1 MMQFIFDFFVAAVA
15 AVFIENTIFT
25 RALGTSRMLSVV
37 KSPRTMFKFSILLTC
52 ITTASGFFAWAAN
65 LIIRKWSF
73 RLYIEPLTFVLVLI
87 LVYVIASVVLYFV
100 FPNTYRKMSEILLL
114 AVFNCASLGAIL
126 LPAHN
131 SVISAEIGL
140 SSWLGFSFGT
150 GVAFFMATVLVF
162 EGTRKLRAPHIPAPF
177 RGLPATLI
185 YIGILSL
192 AFYGLIGHE
201 LPF

>member
-1 MMQFIFDFFVAAVA
+1 MQFLISFFTAALAAIFV
-15 AVFIENTIFT
+15 ENTIFT
-25 RALGTSRMLSVV
+25 RALGTSRMLMII
-37 KSPRTMFKFSILLTC
+37 KSPKTMLKFGVLLTC
-52 ITTASGFFAWAAN
+52 ITTVSGFLAWLVN
-65 LIIRKWSF
+65 LYIRRLSF
-73 RLYIEPLTFVLVLI
+73 KYYIEPLAFVFVLVF
-87 LVYVIASVVLYFV
+87 VYVAVSLALYFLY
-100 FPNTYRKMSEILLL
+100 PQRYKKYSEILLL

-131 SVISAEIGL
+131 SLL
-140 SSWLGFSFGT
+140 SVEASLATWVGFSFGT
-150 GVAFFMATVLVF
+150 GIAFFLATLLVF
-162 EGTRKLRAPHIPAPF
+162 EGTRKLKGSHIPKAF

>member
-1 MMQFIFDFFVAAVA
+1 MQFLTTFFYAALA
-15 AVFIENTIFT
+15 AVFFENIIFT
-25 RALGTSRMLSVV
+25 RALGTSRLLMVT
-37 KSPRTMFKFSILLTC
+37 KSPKTMLKFGVLLTC
-52 ITTASGFFAWAAN
+52 ITTVSGFLAWAVN
-65 LIIRKWSF
+65 LLISKFSF
-73 RLYIEPLTFVLVLI
+73 KLYLEPIAFVSVLVLVFVVTSVI
-87 LVYVIASVVLYFV
+87 LLFL
-100 FPNTYRKMSEILLL
+100 FPKTYRKMREILLL

-131 SVISAEIGL
+131 SLL
-140 SSWLGFSFGT
+140 SVEASLASWLGYSFGT
-150 GVAFFMATVLVF
+150 GVAFFLASLLVF
-162 EGTRKLRAPHIPAPF
+162 EGTRKLKGSHIPAPF

>member
-1 MMQFIFDFFVAAVA
+1 MQFLVTFFYAALA
-15 AVFIENTIFT
+15 AVFFENIIFT
-25 RALGTSRMLSVV
+25 RALGTSRLLTVV
-37 KSPRTMFKFSILLTC
+37 KSPKTMLKFGALLTC
-52 ITTASGFFAWAAN
+52 ITTASGALAWAAN
-65 LIIRKWSF
+65 LLIGKLSF
-73 RLYIEPLTFVLVLI
+73 KLYIEPLVFVAVLI
-87 LVYVIASVVLYFV
+87 IVYILTSIILYFL
-100 FPNTYRKMSEILLL
+100 FPKTYRKMSEILLL

-131 SVISAEIGL
+131 SLMSVEASLAT
-140 SSWLGFSFGT
+140 WLGYSFGT
-150 GVAFFMATVLVF
+150 GVAFFLASLLVF
-162 EGTRKLRAPHIPAPF
+162 EGTRKLKGSHIPAPF

>member
-1 MMQFIFDFFVAAVA
+1 MQFLASFFTAALA
-15 AVFIENTIFT
+15 AIFIENTIFT
-25 RALGTSRMLSVV
+25 RALGTSRMLMII
-37 KSPRTMFKFSILLTC
+37 KSPKTMLKFGVLLTC
-52 ITTASGFFAWAAN
+52 ITTVSGFFAWLVN
-65 LIIRKWSF
+65 LLIRRLSF
-73 RLYIEPLTFVLVLI
+73 KYYIEPLSFVLVLVF
-87 LVYVIASVVLYFV
+87 VYVAVSLALYFLY
-100 FPNTYRKMSEILLL
+100 PQRYKKYSEILLL

-131 SVISAEIGL
+131 SLL
-140 SSWLGFSFGT
+140 SVESSLATWVGFSFGT
-150 GVAFFMATVLVF
+150 GIAFFLATLLVF
-162 EGTRKLRAPHIPAPF
+162 EGTRKLKGSHIPKAF

>member
-1 MMQFIFDFFVAAVA
+1 MQFLITFFYAALA
-15 AVFIENTIFT
+15 AVFFENIIFT
-25 RALGTSRMLSVV
+25 RALGTSRLLTVV
-37 KSPRTMFKFSILLTC
+37 KSPKTMLKFGALLTC
-52 ITTASGFFAWAAN
+52 ITTASGALAWAVN
-65 LIIRKWSF
+65 LLISKLSF
-73 RLYIEPLTFVLVLI
+73 KLYIEPFVFVTVLVT
-87 LVYVIASVVLYFV
+87 VYVLTSIVLYFL
-100 FPNTYRKMSEILLL
+100 FPKTYRKMSEILLL

-131 SVISAEIGL
+131 SLMSVEASLAT
-140 SSWLGFSFGT
+140 WLGYSFGT
-150 GVAFFMATVLVF
+150 GVAFFFASLLVF
-162 EGTRKLRAPHIPAPF
+162 EGTRKLKGSHIPAPF

>member
-1 MMQFIFDFFVAAVA
+1 MQFLVSFFTAALAAIFV
-15 AVFIENTIFT
+15 ENTIFT
-25 RALGTSRMLSVV
+25 RALGTSRMLMVI
-37 KSPRTMFKFSILLTC
+37 KSPKTMLKFGVLLTC
-52 ITTASGFFAWAAN
+52 ITTVSGFLAWLVN
-65 LIIRKWSF
+65 LYIRRFTFKY
-73 RLYIEPLTFVLVLI
+73 YIEPLAFVLVLVFVFVAVS
-87 LVYVIASVVLYFV
+87 LALYFLY
-100 FPNTYRKMSEILLL
+100 PQRYKKYSEILLL

-131 SVISAEIGL
+131 SLL
-140 SSWLGFSFGT
+140 SVESSLATWVGFSFGT
-150 GVAFFMATVLVF
+150 GIAFFLATLLVF
-162 EGTRKLRAPHIPAPF
+162 EGTRKLKGSHIPKAF

>member
-1 MMQFIFDFFVAAVA
+1 MQFLISFFTAAIA

-25 RALGTSRMLSVV
+25 RALGTSRMIAVV
-37 KSPRTMFKFSILLTC
+37 KSPKTMLKFGVLLTC
-52 ITTASGFFAWAAN
+52 ITTVSGFLAWAVN
-65 LIIRKWSF
+65 LLISKLSF
-73 RLYIEPLTFVLVLI
+73 KLYIEPFIFVLVLI
-87 LVYVIASVVLYFV
+87 AVFVLASLVLFFV
-100 FPNTYRKMSEILLL
+100 FPKTYRKMSEILLL

-131 SVISAEIGL
+131 SLL
-140 SSWLGFSFGT
+140 SVEASLPTWLGFSFGT
-150 GVAFFMATVLVF
+150 GVAFFMATLLVF
-162 EGTRKLRAPHIPAPF
+162 EGTRKLKGSDIPAPF
-177 RGLPATLI
+177 RGFPATLI